1 MTSGERGDTIA
12 AISTPV
18 GTGGIGIVRLSGPRS
33 LAIAEFL
40 FHRKGKGHPAL
51 LSRRF
56 YTGEILHPSDGRIL
70 DEVLLVYMAAP
81 KTYTREDVV
90 EIQCHS
96 GILVLQEILQA
107 VLAGGARLAEPGEFT
122 KRAFLNGRLDLAQAE
137 AVIDL
142 IRAKTQRSL
151 EIAHRQRAGRLSQK
165 VQAFQDEILDLLSL
179 LEAEIDFPEEGLPE
193 FSREDLRRRLEANRS
208 GLEALLRTY
217 EEGKLYRE
225 GLAVVIVGRP
235 NVGKSSLLNSLLRE
249 ERAIVTSI
257 PGTTRDVI
265 EETLNISG
273 IPLRI
278 MDTAGLR
285 HAQDAIEEEGV
296 RRTRECLY
304 QADLVIWVVDGSEL
318 LKNED
323 LDILALVRSQKTASA
338 LIALNKNDLPPGF
351 PPESLREKIPE
362 VPQVSISAL
371 GGSGIEN
378 LKDEIRRMILA
389 GKTESPG
396 EILLSN
402 LRHKQAI
409 EKARQA
415 LNQALES
422 LSGGL
427 SAEFLSV
434 DLREAQAALGEI
446 AGTYTA
452 EDILERIFSQF
463 CIGK

>member
-1 MTSGERGDTIA
+1 MTFAERGDTIA
-12 AISTPV
+12 AISTPL
-18 GTGGIGIVRLSGPRS
+18 GPGGIGIVRLSGPRS
-33 LAIAEFL
+33 LAIAERL
-40 FHRKGKGHPAL
+40 FHSKGKGHSAL

-56 YTGEILHPSDGRIL
+56 YHGEIRHPADGRIL
-70 DEVLLVYMAAP
+70 DEVLLVYMAPP

-107 VLAGGARLAEPGEFT
+107 VLSEGARLADPGEFT
-122 KRAFLNGRLDLAQAE
+122 KRAFLNGRIDLVQAE

-151 EIAHRQRAGRLSQK
+151 EIAQQQRTGSLSRE
-165 VQAFQDEILDLLSL
+165 VQTLQNELLDLLAL
-179 LEAEIDFPEEGLPE
+179 LEADIDFPEEDLPE
-193 FSREDLRRRLEANRS
+193 VSPEELGRRLQSVRI

-225 GLAVVIVGRP
+225 GLSVVIVGRP

-249 ERAIVTSI
+249 ERAIVTAI

-265 EETLNISG
+265 EETLNVSG

-296 RRTRECLY
+296 RRTRERLS
-304 QADLVIWVVDGSEL
+304 QADLVIWVVDGSEPL
-318 LKNED
+318 QKED
-323 LDILALVRSQKTASA
+323 LDILSLVRPRKTA
-338 LIALNKNDLPPGF
+338 IALNKNDLPPGF
-351 PPESLREKIPE
+351 PPESLKEKVPE
-362 VPQVSISAL
+362 VPVVSISAL
-371 GGSGIEN
+371 RGLGIEF

-396 EILLSN
+396 EVLLAN
-402 LRHKQAI
+402 FRHKQAI
-409 EKARQA
+409 EKACQA

-422 LSGGL
+422 LTAGL

-446 AGTYTA
+446 VGTHTS

-463 CIGK
+463 CVGK